1 MKEAIALLINDIHV
15 SKDNISDFNQNWDE
29 MLAICKREDIAD
41 IVIGGDMFT
50 SRASQTL
57 ATLLAVKNAL
67 NRAVAQGL
75 YITIAEG
82 NHDLVDQE
90 SFEGYNHLWV
100 GLKGIEVIDVYKVL
114 IWEDC
119 DFALLVMSYFPEDGS
134 FFRTNVSCS
143 SRYIKTVPEY
153 FSK

>member
-57 ATLLAVKNAL
+57 ATLLAVKKL
-67 NRAVAQGL
+67 
-75 YITIAEG
+75 
-82 NHDLVDQE
+82 
-90 SFEGYNHLWV
+90 
-100 GLKGIEVIDVYKVL
+100 
-114 IWEDC
+114 
-119 DFALLVMSYFPEDGS
+119 
-134 FFRTNVSCS
+134 
-143 SRYIKTVPEY
+143 
-153 FSK
+153 